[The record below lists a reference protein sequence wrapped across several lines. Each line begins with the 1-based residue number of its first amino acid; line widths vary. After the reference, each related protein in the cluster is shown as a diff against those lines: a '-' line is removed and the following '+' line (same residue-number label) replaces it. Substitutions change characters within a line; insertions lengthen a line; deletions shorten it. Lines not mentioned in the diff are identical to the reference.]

1 MSDCSPPESS
11 AHGISRQEYWSFLP
25 YPTPGDLPDAGI
37 ESMSL
42 ASPALAGRFFTT
54 SATWEALT
62 HSGSGKILFSDKLG
76 SSGSPLW
83 QTLLQL
89 SCHQPPS
96 PSLNFS
102 SQREAV
108 TSIPWPK
115 SFRELSVCLE
125 RSGPSAGMTSS
136 TMISTRSWPPQS
148 ISLVLWWGYRCHRL
162 MTTPRGRKKKLL
174 SVRSPCRWRRK
185 SLPEAACAISPPKYH
200 IPKPRPFTGKN
211 YYCSG
216 VSDGTHLPEN
226 NWPLREGQ
234 KPRRNL
240 DSVRKEEC
248 C

>member
-1 MSDCSPPESS
+1 MGFPGKNTGVFFHILLQGIFLTQESNPRLLHLLHWQEDSLPPAPPGKPWPTMDQGISFSLTNLEFRLSPLADTSS
-11 AHGISRQEYWSFLP
+11 AQLS
-25 YPTPGDLPDAGI
+25 
-37 ESMSL
+37 
-42 ASPALAGRFFTT
+42 
-54 SATWEALT
+54 SAT
-62 HSGSGKILFSDKLG
+62 
-76 SSGSPLW
+76 
-83 QTLLQL
+83 QTITYFFI
-89 SCHQPPS
+89 SEGVGHQY
-96 PSLNFS
+96 
-102 SQREAV
+102 
-108 TSIPWPK
+108 TTPK

-125 RSGPSAGMTSS
+125 RSGPSAGMTNTAAPWSQS
-136 TMISTRSWPPQS
+136 GHDHPQS
-148 ISLVLWWGYRCHRL
+148 ISLVLWWGYRCHSL

-200 IPKPRPFTGKN
+200 IPKPWPFTGKN

-234 KPRRNL
+234 KPRQIL